1 MSSGEV
7 SAGVVATVVGDS
19 CASCDE
25 EWESLVMV
33 ANGVGLDVL
42 TGVFFV
48 LTINNEL
55 QRMLHSLGA
64 AYHLPIYSVWSLRN
78 NMEHCN
84 MRPSDEDNR
93 GT

>member
-7 SAGVVATVVGDS
+7 SEAVVATVVGDS

-33 ANGVGLDVL
+33 ATCNGGGLDVL

-64 AYHLPIYSVWSLRN
+64 AFITFRFILCGL
-78 NMEHCN
+78 
-84 MRPSDEDNR
+84 
-93 GT
+93 

>member
-7 SAGVVATVVGDS
+7 SAGVVATVVGD
-19 CASCDE
+19 ASCDE
-25 EWESLVMV
+25 EWESLVVV

-64 AYHLPIYSVWSLRN
+64 AYHLPIYSVWSRRN
-78 NMEHCN
+78 NMERHFSEKDVITL
-84 MRPSDEDNR
+84 RF
-93 GT
+93 T